1 MQRPTVLTSRRS
13 NSPPRGEAGIV
24 VYTAAFLASIR
35 ASATD
40 EIWNL
45 YGLIINDTHPRIVT
59 VLWIDGRV
67 SCVLRSNLAPVYS
80 LRAHDLPVWYKA
92 RFGR

>member
-1 MQRPTVLTSRRS
+1 MQHPTVMTSRRF
-13 NSPPRGEAGIV
+13 NAPPRGEPGIV

-67 SCVLRSNLAPVYS
+67 SCAFRPNLAPVYS
-80 LRAHDLPVWYKA
+80 LRAQELPSWYKA